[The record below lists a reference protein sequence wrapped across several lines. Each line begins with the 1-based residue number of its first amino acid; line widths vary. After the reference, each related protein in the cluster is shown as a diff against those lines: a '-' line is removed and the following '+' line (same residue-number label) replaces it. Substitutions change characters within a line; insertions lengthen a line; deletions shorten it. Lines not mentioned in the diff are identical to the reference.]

1 MSVWKKI
8 SQEDITVTPYNAH
21 KDWYISGSV
30 LSDYGVDF
38 LLGSASNGNNG
49 PYYLNSNDIYDGVY
63 HTPLTYRSLQQL
75 YYRGYNS
82 TGGLDTTSSYDNYI
96 ESSFSTSSR
105 AIGPQ
110 QMIAISIPRSV
121 FGTYLQPGSFVFGN
135 EDNVYMVPNYTVSD
149 YFEEGDFLIDDA
161 EGNLT
166 TLDNTSTKI
175 GNIIYSHGVAI
186 ITDNTQV
193 EKVKNTTKQDLRLK
207 SNLPIYFY
215 NYSIRVEETEFN
227 TTFNPT
233 AQTGSY
239 LVDSDGEEITD
250 VSAHTGSRFPVQ
262 SGLLADNITGSAFTP
277 YITTVGLYNDA
288 LELLAV
294 AKLGKPLPKTKDMD
308 ITIKVK
314 LDS

>member
-8 SQEDITVTPYNAH
+8 SQEDITVTPYGAH

-38 LLGSASNGNNG
+38 LLGSASNGNTG

-75 YYRGYNS
+75 YYKDYNS
-82 TGGLDTTSSYDNYI
+82 TGGLDTTSSYDHYV
-96 ESSFSTSSR
+96 ESSFSTASR

-121 FGTYLQPGSFVFGN
+121 FGTYVQPNSFVFGN

-149 YFEEGDFLIDDA
+149 YFEEGDFLIDDG

-175 GNIIYSHGVAI
+175 GNIIYSHGLAI
-186 ITDNTQV
+186 ITDNAQV
-193 EKVKNTTKQDLRLK
+193 EKVKNSTNQDLRLK

-239 LVDSDGEEITD
+239 LVDSDGEEITN
-250 VSAHTGSRFPVQ
+250 VSAHTGSRFAVP
-262 SGLLADNITGSAFTP
+262 SGIVANNVTGSAFTP
-277 YITTVGLYNDA
+277 YITTIGLYNDA
-288 LELLAV
+288 YELLAV
-294 AKLGKPLPKTKDMD
+294 AKLGKPLPKSKDMD